1 MPMDTGEVVAVTFQ
15 PLVSETALQITEK
28 RDGEVAY
35 VGATGEIDLHGEEM
49 LRRVLESSLSQG
61 GYSVILD
68 LRHVSYMDTGALKI
82 LLETKRRTLGCGGE
96 LYILV
101 EESLPKQV
109 IYMAHLQDAV
119 KMYETVDQA
128 LEDIARRATC
138 RGYFAR
144 SAARAEEP
152 EGRETLLPYLDA

>member
-15 PLVSETALQITEK
+15 PLVSETALQIAEK